1 MQPKTDLFP
10 PDVARLAEAA
20 RVLGHPARLA
30 ILQTLAARG
39 TCICGEVV
47 QEIPLAQATVSQ
59 HLKALKDAGLVRG
72 EIDGPR
78 SCYCLDVEA
87 LRDVMTAMVAFL
99 EPLTASAP
107 DCCGDPVP
115 GDA

>member
-1 MQPKTDLFP
+1 MQSKTDLFP
-10 PDVARLAEAA
+10 PDVARLAEVA
-20 RVLGHPARLA
+20 RALGHPARLA

-59 HLKALKDAGLVRG
+59 HLKALKDAGLVCG

-87 LRDVMTAMVAFL
+87 LRNVMATLVAFL

-107 DCCGDPVP
+107 DCCGDPGP
-115 GDA
+115 DDA